1 MQAVT
6 KMGDLT
12 KFRQSDDF
20 YAINITRDGPNML
33 ANLTILAI
41 FMQIIAWSRYPSL
54 TNFSQ

>member
-33 ANLTILAI
+33 ANLTIFI
-41 FMQIIAWSRYPSL
+41 QIKSREFGPAGSL
-54 TNFSQ
+54 NTGS